1 MKNSIIGK
9 LLSLFILV
17 LLSQT
22 SLFGSVRYHVTFYS
36 SEDKTKVDN
45 ALDAALTA
53 YNSAKL
59 KLDDI
64 EAYNGTDPQ
73 KLALRDQ
80 AQSLQTQLKKKY
92 DKTVDTA
99 KDSVR
104 TTNYV
109 AYNLFTDDDYTDYT
123 YNQVEVKKTEDL
135 SKEVVDLGSQASVLS
150 CQFNGRTWANGV
162 CTQSS
167 GGSSSSSGSSN
178 NDTVTTLQETMT
190 DNVQNIINNIQTQTT
205 QECHVYGAFGECLY

>member
-1 MKNSIIGK
+1 M
-9 LLSLFILV
+9 LV

-22 SLFGSVRYHVTFYS
+22 SLFGSVKYVTEFYT
-36 SEDKTKVDN
+36 SEDKEKLN
-45 ALDAALTA
+45 AALNTA
-53 YNSAKL
+53 LNAYSAAKSKL
-59 KLDDI
+59 NDI

-92 DKTVDTA
+92 DATVDAA
-99 KDSVR
+99 KKSVH
-104 TTNYV
+104 V
-109 AYNLFTDDDYTDYT
+109 DHDIFSGFFTDVDSTT
-123 YNQVEVKKTEDL
+123 YIYNSQKVKETEDL

-150 CQFNGRTWANGV
+150 CQFNGGTWANGV

-167 GGSSSSSGSSN
+167 DGSSS
-178 NDTVTTLQETMT
+178 NDTANNIQESINSNI
-190 DNVQNIINNIQTQTT
+190 DNIINNIKTV

>member
-1 MKNSIIGK
+1 M
-9 LLSLFILV
+9 LV

-22 SLFGSVRYHVTFYS
+22 SLFGSVRYHVTFYT
-36 SEDKTKVDN
+36 SEDKAKLDT
-45 ALDAALTA
+45 ALDTALAA
-53 YNSAKL
+53 YNSARSKL
-59 KLDDI
+59 NDI

-80 AQSLQTQLKKKY
+80 AQSLQKQLKKKY
-92 DKTVDTA
+92 DETVDTA
-99 KDSVR
+99 KNSVR

-109 AYNLFTDDDYTDYT
+109 AYNLFTDDDYTDYV

-167 GGSSSSSGSSN
+167 DGSSS
-178 NDTVTTLQETMT
+178 NDTANNIQESINSNI
-190 DNVQNIINNIQTQTT
+190 DNIINNIKTV